1 MRRTLVLFVRAP
13 ALGRGKRRLARE
25 IGDLAAVRFE
35 RQMLAL
41 LPRRLARCRR
51 WRLRI
56 AVTPDRA
63 LRHGPARIERV
74 GQGAGDLGARM
85 SRAIAGCPPGPVVL
99 VGADIPTMLA
109 RHVAAAFALL
119 GACDLVFGPTE
130 DGGFWLIGARRRQH
144 LRSSFAAVRWSTRFA
159 LADVLANLPDPSR
172 SALSSGSPRSTTP
185 RAIAASLPAAGSEL
199 SLV

>member
-13 ALGRGKRRLARE
+13 TLGRGKRRLARE
-25 IGDLAAVRFE
+25 IGDVAAVRFE
-35 RQMLAL
+35 RRMLAL

-56 AVTPDRA
+56 AATPDRA

-99 VGADIPTMLA
+99 VGADIPAMRA
-109 RHVAAAFALL
+109 GHIAAAFALL

-159 LADVLANLPDPSR
+159 LADVLANLPDHLAIGFVER
-172 SALSSGSPRSTTP
+172 LSDVDDAEAYRRLAPR
-185 RAIAASLPAAGSEL
+185 RGF
-199 SLV
+199 